1 MPYCRDSALERG
13 ETPLLRSPDL
23 HVDRGPDREA
33 RRVVSNHAIREVL
46 WIPQTGNPL
55 GPAVRG

>member
-13 ETPLLRSPDL
+13 ETLNLRSSDL

-46 WIPQTGNPL
+46 GIPKTGNPL